1 MTVARS
7 VGRTQA
13 MVRLDWSGSAT
24 VLCVGCDGS
33 PCIAKAGTSTECAGG
48 LGVSARPRS
57 VRRW

>member
-13 MVRLDWSGSAT
+13 MVRLEWSGSAT

-33 PCIAKAGTSTECAGG
+33 PCIANAGTSTERSGG
-48 LGVSARPRS
+48 FGASARSRS
-57 VRRW
+57 VRRS